1 MVVSGRLGIPER
13 TFGLAKR
20 SGMIW
25 HYQNSSLDPVKM
37 FIDQFFLKFI
47 VKHSPTESRTI
58 NNSP

>member
-37 FIDQFFLKFI
+37 FIDQFFLKFT
-47 VKHSPTESRTI
+47 VNTHSTL
-58 NNSP
+58 ND